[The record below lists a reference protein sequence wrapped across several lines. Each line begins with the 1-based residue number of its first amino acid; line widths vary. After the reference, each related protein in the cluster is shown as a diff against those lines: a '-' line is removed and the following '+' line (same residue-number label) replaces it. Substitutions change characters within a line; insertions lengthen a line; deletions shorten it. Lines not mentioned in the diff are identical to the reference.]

1 MAVFL
6 SNGLLGGGQQ
16 KEPATEPST
25 SAKLPSFVPTDLLNP
40 IEEDTST
47 STRHIDPADA
57 NQGLS
62 EPPTFTLDKDSMT
75 ESRSFVSN
83 GLLSG
88 AEPVDTN
95 QDPSARIS
103 MLNTETTP
111 ASRSFVSNGLLSS
124 TEPIEAN
131 QDQSP
136 QTPAPNTETTP
147 ASHSFVS
154 NGLLSNIASSTSS
167 FPMDRPPQASS
178 STLRFNV
185 QARTFSGKAV
195 YIRKKSKLL
204 TNQPTQQLSSQKIGK
219 LLDVPIH
226 RLMDEL
232 SAATAARLA
241 ALPSREID
249 TKNAAPEDT
258 LLVDRYRP
266 RRYVELI
273 GSERVARDTMTWVK
287 MWDWCVFGRKKGK
300 KRARDGDEE
309 LYDDDE
315 YHRPRDKLLLLSGPP
330 GLGKTTLAHVIAR
343 QAGYEVMEINASD
356 ARSGQIVDDRIK
368 PTLEAGA
375 TIGSKKP
382 VLLIIDE
389 IDGATG
395 AGDSSATF
403 IHKLV
408 QLTQQKSK
416 KKRNG
421 QKNGPE
427 VKKPIL
433 RPIICICN
441 DHNAASLAKLR
452 PYAYQIRMSRPA
464 DIHTVKRLRTICD
477 AEGLK
482 AETRALGTL
491 VGIARGDL
499 RSCLNTLQFIKSRS
513 DEVTEAMIRRATA
526 GTREADNTIS
536 SVLNSLFNPMTRK
549 RVKEL
554 GLTEDQEGRYVSRLS
569 QEIDAVGKES
579 SIATGCFAH
588 YANLRQLDANFSRYE
603 KANEWLGV
611 YDYMTSAMYSE
622 GEFALSQYI
631 PYLLIPFHPLFQERG
646 SARVERSQADWE
658 HSQTRRTNE
667 EIFKSLAGCIRIA
680 SGKLGGSY
688 RQFMSSPVLET
699 EFAPYLNR
707 IISPPL
713 RPVNSQIVRPEERT
727 LLTRLV
733 NIMASLELRF
743 MQERAEDGQ
752 LTYRLD
758 PPIDVFVNYD
768 GKRAV
773 DITVTRYAVRHIVA
787 GEVEAKLTGQ
797 RVDIVER
804 SKPSFRSF
812 FGSSDKSNAPSR
824 TRLGDH
830 ADGPPSKRIKVDLA
844 DKPPTDFFGRPID
857 LTKITVANQA
867 HQKKHAAKCFK
878 ISYRFAEGN
887 SAAVRRPVKLDSF
900 L

>member
-1 MAVFL
+1 MAVFI
-6 SNGLLGGGQQ
+6 SNGLLGGGLQ
-16 KEPATEPST
+16 KEPVAEPPTST
-25 SAKLPSFVPTDLLNP
+25 MLPAFVPTSLLNP
-40 IEEDTST
+40 SEEDTST
-47 STRHIDPADA
+47 PARHVQPLDA
-57 NQGLS
+57 NQILP
-62 EPPTFTLDKDSMT
+62 EPQASLLDTGTTT
-75 ESRSFVSN
+75 ESRTFVSN

-88 AEPVDTN
+88 AHPGDATQGPIPETFT
-95 QDPSARIS
+95 
-103 MLNTETTP
+103 LNTEITP

-124 TEPIEAN
+124 AATIEAA
-131 QDQSP
+131 QDESP
-136 QTPAPNTETTP
+136 KTSTTNVETTLP
-147 ASHSFVS
+147 SRSFVA
-154 NGLLSNIASSTSS
+154 NGLLSGTTPRTLP
-167 FPMDRPPQASS
+167 FPMDRAPQASS

-185 QARTFSGKAV
+185 QARTFSGKSV

-204 TNQPTQQLSSQKIGK
+204 TNQPTNQLS
-219 LLDVPIH
+219 
-226 RLMDEL
+226 
-232 SAATAARLA
+232 ATAARLA
-241 ALPSREID
+241 TLPSRE
-249 TKNAAPEDT
+249 TKDNAPEDT

-300 KRARDGDEE
+300 KRAREGDEE

-330 GLGKTTLAHVIAR
+330 GLGKTTLAHVVAR

-356 ARSGQIVDDRIK
+356 ARSGQVVDDRIK

-536 SVLNSLFNPMTRK
+536 SVLNSLFSPMTRK

-554 GLTEDQEGRYVSRLS
+554 GLTEDQEGRYISRLS

-579 SIATGCFAH
+579 SIATGCFSH

-667 EIFKSLAGCIRIA
+667 EIYKSLAGCIRIA

-733 NIMASLELRF
+733 SIMASLELRF

-768 GKRAV
+768 GKRAI
-773 DITVTRYAVRHIVA
+773 DIAVTRYAVRHLVA
-787 GEVEAKLTGQ
+787 GEVETKLTGQ
-797 RVDIVER
+797 RVDIIEK
-804 SKPSFRSF
+804 SKPSFRGF
-812 FGSSDKSNAPSR
+812 FGSSDKSNVPSR
-824 TRLGDH
+824 TRLGDD
-830 ADGPPSKRIKVDLA
+830 ADAPPSKRIKVDLA

-857 LTKITVANQA
+857 LTKITIANQA
-867 HQKKHAAKCFK
+867 HQKKHATKCFK